1 MWQLNEPRPVK
12 AIVGI
17 LASDER
23 CLAAAREAVFGAL
36 GPADL
41 LSDVWTFD
49 QTDYYVDEI
58 GPRVLRQFVSIEQLI
73 DPGELAD
80 IKHRTNEIEQQLA
93 TALAMPFP
101 RPVNL
106 DPGVIEPSKLI
117 LASTKNFAH
126 RIYIG
131 RKMYAEVT
139 LVFDKGQWRLLP
151 YTFPDYK
158 RPEYHGFFSL
168 VRAKLVQQLREM
180 KSDGCGPKATGPSSL
195 RPPASSL

>member
-1 MWQLNEPRPVK
+1 MWDLKEPKPVK
-12 AIVGI
+12 LIVGM

-23 CLAAAREAVFGAL
+23 CLAAAREAVLGAL
-36 GPADL
+36 GPADF
-41 LSDVWTFD
+41 LSEVWTFD
-49 QTDYYVDEI
+49 QTDYYVDEM
-58 GPRVLRQFVSIEQLI
+58 GPRVLRQFVSIERLI
-73 DPGELAD
+73 DPGDLAE
-80 IKHRTNEIEQQLA
+80 IKHRTNAIEQQLA
-93 TALAMPFP
+93 SVLAMPFP

-151 YTFPDYK
+151 YTYPDYH
-158 RPEYHGFFSL
+158 RPEYFAFFST
-168 VRAKLVQQLREM
+168 VRSRLVQQLRQEIRNPDIEIRN
-180 KSDGCGPKATGPSSL
+180 KHE
-195 RPPASSL
+195 

>member
-1 MWQLNEPRPVK
+1 MWQLQEPRPVK
-12 AIVGI
+12 LIVGI

-23 CLAAAREAVFGAL
+23 CLAAAREGVLGAL

-41 LSDVWTFD
+41 FSEVWAFD
-49 QTDYYVDEI
+49 QTDYYADEL

-73 DPGELAD
+73 DPGDLAD
-80 IKHRTNEIEQQLA
+80 VKHRTNEMERQLA
-93 TALAMPFP
+93 ATLAMPFP

-106 DPGVIEPSKLI
+106 DPGVVEPSKLI

-158 RPEYHGFFSL
+158 RPEYHAFFSMVRSRL
-168 VRAKLVQQLREM
+168 VERLRQQTRNQNIEIRN
-180 KSDGCGPKATGPSSL
+180 KHE
-195 RPPASSL
+195 

>member
-1 MWQLNEPRPVK
+1 MWELKEPKPVK
-12 AIVGI
+12 LIVGV

-23 CLAAAREAVFGAL
+23 CLAAAREGITAAL

-41 LSDVWTFD
+41 VSEVWSFD
-49 QTDYYVDEI
+49 QTDYYAAEI

-73 DPGELAD
+73 DPGDLAQ
-80 IKHRTNEIEQQLA
+80 IKHRTNEIEQDLA
-93 TALAMPFP
+93 AALETPFP

-139 LVFDKGQWRLLP
+139 LVFDKGRWRLLP
-151 YTFPDYK
+151 YTFPDYH
-158 RPEYHGFFSL
+158 RPEYLEFFSM
-168 VRAKLVQQLREM
+168 VRSRLVQQLRQQIR
-180 KSDGCGPKATGPSSL
+180 DPKHG
-195 RPPASSL
+195 R